1 MSADSVSRGSNSN
14 SPEHVA
20 VIMDGNGRWAEKR
33 GLLRIRGHEV
43 GVRRVEEIIEASA
56 NAGIKYLTLYA
67 FSKENWQR
75 PQDEVSFLM
84 NLLAAYLDQK
94 LKEMISNNIIFNTIG
109 DLEDLPEKISEK
121 IKKGMQDSK
130 KNTGL
135 MVTIA
140 FSYSSRQEITRACR
154 LIAEKVREGQ
164 LNPENIQEE
173 LIAKHLYTAGI
184 PDPDFLI
191 RTSGEMRISNFL
203 LWQISYAELY
213 MTEKFWPDFDSKEF
227 HKALEEYRKRERRF
241 GLTKP
246 AVEPKRVYS

>member
-1 MSADSVSRGSNSN
+1 MSAELAARVSDLKN
-14 SPEHVA
+14 PAHVA

-33 GLLRIRGHEV
+33 GLTRIRGHEM
-43 GVRRVEEIIEASA
+43 GVRRVEESIEFAA
-56 NAGIKYLTLYA
+56 NSGIKYLTLYA

-75 PQDEVSFLM
+75 PKEEVSFLM
-84 NLLAAYLDQK
+84 SLLANYLDQK

-109 DLEDLPEKISEK
+109 DLEDLPEKITEK
-121 IKKGMQDSK
+121 IKKGMEQSK

-140 FSYSSRQEITRACR
+140 FSYSSRQEIARACR
-154 LIAEKVREGQ
+154 LIAEKVKEGN
-164 LNPENIQEE
+164 LKPNDIKEDLVTE
-173 LIAKHLYTAGI
+173 HLYTAGI
-184 PDPDFLI
+184 PDPDLLI

-213 MTEKFWPDFDSKEF
+213 FTEKYWPDFDTREF
-227 HKALEEYRKRERRF
+227 QKALEEYRKRERRF

-246 AVEPKRVYS
+246 LSAPKKVCS